1 MTNKTTIVVTAED
14 RASAVFRGLRGSVES
29 TAASF
34 ASLGS
39 VLAGPV
45 GVAAAIA
52 AAIAGGARLVST
64 LDDLADT
71 AKGIGLSAAD
81 LSAFQFSARAA
92 GVSSEELTGGLS
104 KFAQVLEDA
113 RNGSEEAERTVSA
126 LGIGLGELRS
136 GTLTTEG
143 ALSRAADAL
152 AKYADGFEKTALARD
167 AFGRGGAKFI
177 TFLSEGSD
185 GLRKF
190 GGVSRDAIEEAG
202 KLQNEIDKLS
212 ASWDQLKLS
221 VAGSIA
227 GIVNAT
233 LELKRGSLDSQLA
246 TTQKAIEEISEALE
260 RTKPGS
266 RLERN
271 LLEQL
276 KVEQNKLQELERTI
290 AKREF
295 VGPPELGVRPPDR
308 KPKVR
313 DKTEKERAEDISESR
328 RELAAFVSQLE
339 RERDIIEEISLK
351 ERAIQTLRANPSIDT
366 PQVRELLFLEIER
379 VEAARQEKE
388 LREELAR
395 IQKEELEKTRQLDA
409 QLDEFSGRT
418 AEALKIAQAARLEAR
433 LASGEIF
440 SAEEL
445 EKTVKGIAGIRD
457 EVDRTKDATDQLALA
472 FSSSLGRFI
481 ESGGAGGIKSFF
493 ESLLQDVLKLTT
505 QLLIIEPLT
514 RALTQSLRGSG
525 ESGGLGSILSSIG
538 GFLGFGGARAMGG
551 PVTAGMGYLVGER
564 GPELFVPRSSGQI
577 VPNGGGSMNINV
589 NLPPGTNVTRQTANQ
604 IGLAVGRQLSMAGR
618 RNG

>member
-34 ASLGS
+34 ASFGAAFAGLG
-39 VLAGPV
+39 G
-45 GVAAAIA
+45 A
-52 AAIAGGARLVST
+52 AAIAGVTRLVST
-64 LDDLADT
+64 LDDLEDT
-71 AKGIGLSAAD
+71 AKGSGLSAED

-92 GVSSEELTGGLS
+92 GVS
-104 KFAQVLEDA
+104 
-113 RNGSEEAERTVSA
+113 
-126 LGIGLGELRS
+126 
-136 GTLTTEG
+136 
-143 ALSRAADAL
+143 
-152 AKYADGFEKTALARD
+152 YADGFEKTALARD

-246 TTQKAIEEISEALE
+246 TTQKAIEEISETLE

-295 VGPPELGVRPPDR
+295 VGPPELGGRPPDR
-308 KPKVR
+308 KPKTR

-493 ESLLQDVLKLTT
+493 ESLLQDLLKMTT
-505 QLLIIEPLT
+505 QLLIVNKLAE
-514 RALTQSLRGSG
+514 ALKSALGDGGSLSG
-525 ESGGLGSILSSIG
+525 IFSSIG
-538 GFLGFGGARAMGG
+538 GAFGFGGARAMGG
-551 PVTAGMGYLVGER
+551 PVAAGMGYLVGER

-577 VPNGGGSMNINV
+577 VPNGGGSMNINI

>member
-34 ASLGS
+34 ASFGAAFAGLG
-39 VLAGPV
+39 G
-45 GVAAAIA
+45 A
-52 AAIAGGARLVST
+52 AAIAGVTRLVST

-71 AKGIGLSAAD
+71 AKGIGLSAED

-126 LGIGLGELRS
+126 LGIGLSELRS

-143 ALSRAADAL
+143 ALARAADAL

-308 KPKVR
+308 KPKTR

-418 AEALKIAQAARLEAR
+418 AEALKIAQTARLEAR

>member
-1 MTNKTTIVVTAED
+1 VRRPYFVACVVALNLPQ
-14 RASAVFRGLRGSVES
+14 RHSLRLALPLLAL
-29 TAASF
+29 AAPLLLPVSP
-34 ASLGS
+34 
-39 VLAGPV
+39 VLL
-45 GVAAAIA
+45 
-52 AAIAGGARLVST
+52 ARLT
-64 LDDLADT
+64 IWQT
-71 AKGIGLSAAD
+71 RPK
-81 LSAFQFSARAA
+81 
-92 GVSSEELTGGLS
+92 EELTGGLS

-113 RNGSEEAERTVSA
+113 RNGSEEAERTVAA

-143 ALSRAADAL
+143 ALERAADAL

-246 TTQKAIEEISEALE
+246 TTQKAIEEISETLE

-295 VGPPELGVRPPDR
+295 VGPPELGGRPPDR
-308 KPKVR
+308 KPKTR

-493 ESLLQDVLKLTT
+493 ESLLQDLLKMTT
-505 QLLIIEPLT
+505 QLLIVNKLAE
-514 RALTQSLRGSG
+514 ALKSALGDGGSLSG
-525 ESGGLGSILSSIG
+525 IFSSIG
-538 GFLGFGGARAMGG
+538 GAFGFGGARAMGG
-551 PVTAGMGYLVGER
+551 PVAAGMGYLVGER

-577 VPNGGGSMNINV
+577 VPNGGGSMNINI

>member
-34 ASLGS
+34 ASFGAAFAGLG
-39 VLAGPV
+39 G
-45 GVAAAIA
+45 A
-52 AAIAGGARLVST
+52 AAIAGVTRLVST

-71 AKGIGLSAAD
+71 AKGIGLSAED

-126 LGIGLGELRS
+126 LGIGLSELRS

-143 ALSRAADAL
+143 ALARAADAL

-308 KPKVR
+308 KPKAR

-577 VPNGGGSMNINV
+577 VPNGGGAMNINV

>member
-34 ASLGS
+34 ASFGAAFAGLG
-39 VLAGPV
+39 G
-45 GVAAAIA
+45 A
-52 AAIAGGARLVST
+52 AAIAGVTRLVST

-71 AKGIGLSAAD
+71 AKGIGLSAED

-113 RNGSEEAERTVSA
+113 RNGSEEAERTVAA

-143 ALSRAADAL
+143 ALERAADAL
-152 AKYADGFEKTALARD
+152 SKYADGFEKTALARD

-246 TTQKAIEEISEALE
+246 TTQKAIEEISETLE

-295 VGPPELGVRPPDR
+295 VGPPELGGRPPDR
-308 KPKVR
+308 KPKTR

-551 PVTAGMGYLVGER
+551 PVAAGMGYLVGER

>member
-34 ASLGS
+34 ASFGAAFAGLG
-39 VLAGPV
+39 G
-45 GVAAAIA
+45 A
-52 AAIAGGARLVST
+52 AAIAGVTRLVST

-71 AKGIGLSAAD
+71 AKGIGLSAED

-126 LGIGLGELRS
+126 LGIGLSELRS

-143 ALSRAADAL
+143 ALARAADAL

-167 AFGRGGAKFI
+167 AFGRGGAKFT

-308 KPKVR
+308 KPKTR

-433 LASGEIF
+433 LASG
-440 SAEEL
+440 
-445 EKTVKGIAGIRD
+445 
-457 EVDRTKDATDQLALA
+457 
-472 FSSSLGRFI
+472 
-481 ESGGAGGIKSFF
+481 
-493 ESLLQDVLKLTT
+493 
-505 QLLIIEPLT
+505 
-514 RALTQSLRGSG
+514 
-525 ESGGLGSILSSIG
+525 
-538 GFLGFGGARAMGG
+538 
-551 PVTAGMGYLVGER
+551 
-564 GPELFVPRSSGQI
+564 
-577 VPNGGGSMNINV
+577 
-589 NLPPGTNVTRQTANQ
+589 
-604 IGLAVGRQLSMAGR
+604 
-618 RNG
+618 